1 MLCGRV
7 FCTDITWQCA
17 LLLHVLTG
25 ASWHQAEVFA
35 DATFFASFL
44 REWRRIGIPKLD
56 RLVVAAR
63 QHAADARART
73 GRTTADGQ
81 RTPIRTSTKKSIGQR
96 FYDVVGD

>member
-44 REWRRIGIPKLD
+44 RGWRRIGIPQLD

-73 GRTTADGQ
+73 GRTTAG
-81 RTPIRTSTKKSIGQR
+81 RSTDADPHLNEKIHWPTV
-96 FYDVVGD
+96 YDVVGD